1 MLNEMSHGGELV
13 NIKVLSKAHNEQIR
27 AIVDDDER
35 FREFQAKMR
44 DESLYTNVAVA
55 MALHKSTCEVILSE
69 QPTLDSNP
77 STSTVDNG
85 NKTGFFLSKAFEPL
99 RRFSR
104 CLSLGN
110 SMVGTVTQASGFF
123 HRRCSEDFTSTRNG
137 SDNSAKTRASKQQR
151 KLPTATSS
159 LRNLQRRT
167 EPCNRNNSWSNLG
180 NGYNDV
186 PKEANRKCDRCNIPR
201 DMNLNDIKHMSLQDL
216 RMLYG
221 NKCRRGTYTPV
232 AHFNKGR
239 QGLLKRRHNADAA
252 QRNASYKNGDDLLK
266 KHSARSVMDD
276 EAYTSQKNT
285 LWTEDTVQYLF
296 EETVCGHKVHF
307 WSAETYS
314 ALKHS
319 DYEIQIKDIGNF
331 DGYCYRECLPS

>member
-110 SMVGTVTQASGFF
+110 SMVGTVTQAGGFF
-123 HRRCSEDFTSTRNG
+123 HRRCRRFHINSKWKRQLCKNSGKQATAKAAYCDFFF
-137 SDNSAKTRASKQQR
+137 A
-151 KLPTATSS
+151 
-159 LRNLQRRT
+159 
-167 EPCNRNNSWSNLG
+167 
-180 NGYNDV
+180 
-186 PKEANRKCDRCNIPR
+186 
-201 DMNLNDIKHMSLQDL
+201 
-216 RMLYG
+216 
-221 NKCRRGTYTPV
+221 
-232 AHFNKGR
+232 
-239 QGLLKRRHNADAA
+239 
-252 QRNASYKNGDDLLK
+252 
-266 KHSARSVMDD
+266 
-276 EAYTSQKNT
+276 
-285 LWTEDTVQYLF
+285 
-296 EETVCGHKVHF
+296 
-307 WSAETYS
+307 
-314 ALKHS
+314 
-319 DYEIQIKDIGNF
+319 
-331 DGYCYRECLPS
+331 